1 MMRSIGS
8 SYVVDKT
15 FDITQRTELRKEL
28 NEQLAEMNILKAL
41 PIGIQVPSPSNGRK
55 PGQEVN

>member
-1 MMRSIGS
+1 MRSYGS

-41 PIGIQVPSPSNGRK
+41 PVGIQVPSPSNGRK

>member
-1 MMRSIGS
+1 MRSIGS

>member
-1 MMRSIGS
+1 MRSIGS

-41 PIGIQVPSPSNGRK
+41 PVGIQVPSPRNGRK

>member
-1 MMRSIGS
+1 MRSIGS

-41 PIGIQVPSPSNGRK
+41 PVGIQVPSPSNGRK

>member
-1 MMRSIGS
+1 MRSIGS
-8 SYVVDKT
+8 SYVIDKT

-41 PIGIQVPSPSNGRK
+41 PVGIQVPSPSNGRK

>member
-41 PIGIQVPSPSNGRK
+41 PVGIQVPSPSNGRK